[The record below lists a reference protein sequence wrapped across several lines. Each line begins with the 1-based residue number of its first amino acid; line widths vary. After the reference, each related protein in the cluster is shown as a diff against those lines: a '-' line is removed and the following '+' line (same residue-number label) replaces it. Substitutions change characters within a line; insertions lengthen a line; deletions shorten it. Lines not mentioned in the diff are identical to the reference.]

1 MFVCIKF
8 KSQWLGRVITI
19 QLKSIS
25 NRTTVRVNELH
36 HWTMGMSCFSG
47 NDSATMPI
55 VIFLVIELIFG
66 LNTLFRFI
74 RKNKRCDYSEH
85 SLSFVCFILRCAF
98 SYTYAHDPLENGIM
112 RTEQNRTLLVLH
124 IYRKDLSCGFD
135 GIAHKL
141 WCVLPLFSCLQK
153 QNRESRNT
161 EKINA

>member
-19 QLKSIS
+19 QIKSIS

-85 SLSFVCFILRCAF
+85 SLSFVCLFVL
-98 SYTYAHDPLENGIM
+98 SYGVLLATHTHMIHLKMGLC
-112 RTEQNRTLLVLH
+112 EQNRTELYLFYTFTAKICRAALMELH
-124 IYRKDLSCGFD
+124 TNCGVCCRFFHVCKSKT
-135 GIAHKL
+135 GRAETLK
-141 WCVLPLFSCLQK
+141 K
-153 QNRESRNT
+153 
-161 EKINA
+161 